1 MSDKQKHTYWMNC
14 IKRAKKMRPED
25 RWKEASDR
33 LNCRKSDSNRGK
45 PYVNGYRLLYESLKS
60 FIDQINP
67 SFQVEPSEVYRE
79 DPLALAQA
87 KCDSVYLKYI
97 WDEQKCQIAE
107 SRKLDSTL
115 QRNIGYTIVGFDKKK
130 WMPNIKYL
138 SAHDVFLDP
147 DCGELLE
154 RCKWMGY
161 QEDVSIEE
169 LKSRYDINDDELQR
183 VRKSAGSVLS
193 DEDQTAL
200 NPEDAK
206 LFAVVT
212 LYHIYAKDDAAI
224 RKTTDNEEEM
234 PAKDIL
240 EELDLKTYRKY
251 LCFCKGLDRP
261 LSETDWQF
269 DLDDNEFPITPLRFN
284 TPSDNLYGYTDYEQ
298 MERLDVM
305 CDNLF
310 SDIEGASYWSGV
322 KKFAGGPD
330 ADGVTE
336 STINDFLLNPKRT
349 YLPNFLDSNG
359 NPKIQEIKVSLSD
372 NDIVNKYKVAT
383 DERKVASALGE
394 LLSSD
399 ATQYKDVTAMAARL
413 HYDNAHQRVNRR
425 LSGPEGYEM
434 SIAEDAI
441 KIIEIAHQ
449 FVPRYTLLEIEVQT
463 EDVQDGMPVDGGMQK
478 QYQSVPW
485 EQAQQLLL
493 EPGTK
498 LIKLGVDA
506 IVGEELAQAWRTTDE
521 VPVRVFK
528 LATKVRVLPGST
540 RSITQEQQASMLKQY
555 YLEVFFPL
563 YQFTGA
569 WDKAMLFIQR
579 IGQLAGIDKI
589 EDMLP
594 TPEQLQKAQQLQEQQ
609 QQQESAPQGMT
620 GTPPPDMASQ
630 MPNEGM

>member
-79 DPLALAQA
+79 DPVALAQA
-87 KCDSVYLKYI
+87 KCDSVYLKYV
-97 WDEQKCQIAE
+97 WDEQKCQIAQ
-107 SRKLDSTL
+107 SRKLDSAL

-138 SAHDVFLDP
+138 SACDVFLDP

-169 LKSRYDINDDELQR
+169 LKSRYELNEEELKR

-193 DEDQTAL
+193 DEEQTDI
-200 NPEDAK
+200 NPEDAR

-212 LYHIYAKDDAAI
+212 LYHVYAKDDAAV
-224 RKTTDNEEEM
+224 RKTTDNEDEM

-240 EELDLKTYRKY
+240 EELDMKTYRKY

-261 LSETDWQF
+261 LAETDWQF
-269 DLDDNEFPITPLRFN
+269 DLDDNEFPITPMRFN

-305 CDNLF
+305 CDNIF
-310 SDIEGASYWSGV
+310 SDIETSSYWAGV

-336 STINDFLLNPKRT
+336 STINDFLWNPKRT
-349 YLPNFLDSNG
+349 YLSNFLDANG
-359 NPKIQEIKVSLSD
+359 NPKIQEIKISLSD
-372 NDIVNKYKVAT
+372 NDLVNKYQMAT

-399 ATQYKDVTAMAARL
+399 ATQYKDVTAIAARL

-441 KIIEIAHQ
+441 KLVEIAHQ
-449 FVPRYTLLEIEVQT
+449 FVPRYSLLEVVGVSEET
-463 EDVQDGMPVDGGMQK
+463 GEEEK
-478 QYQSVPW
+478 QYQSIPW
-485 EQAQQLLL
+485 EEAQRLLMS
-493 EPGTK
+493 PGTK

-528 LATKVRVLPGST
+528 LATKVKVLPGST

-609 QQQESAPQGMT
+609 QQQESAPQGMP
-620 GTPPPDMASQ
+620 GTSPPDMASQ
-630 MPNEGM
+630 MPNELTNEGM